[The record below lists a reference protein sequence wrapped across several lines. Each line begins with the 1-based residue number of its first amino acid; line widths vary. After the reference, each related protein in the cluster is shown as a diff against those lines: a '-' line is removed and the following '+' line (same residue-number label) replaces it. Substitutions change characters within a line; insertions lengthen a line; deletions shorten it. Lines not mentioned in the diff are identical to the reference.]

1 MNNITIKKIT
11 DVNEAKKIWDQLSPK
26 NTIYDDWDFR
36 YIYSNLIGSK
46 INFIVLYFDNEA
58 VSLLPLELT
67 EDNLIFF
74 GGNFTEDNKFFTK
87 KGFEKYEI
95 EILQFISNENYK
107 LGYMESKYAN
117 SEFVDN
123 VYFLPLENLKDKN
136 SYIDAF
142 WSGKARQNLRSQI
155 RKLESLNLEVKYNVF
170 SDVNKM
176 IELNKKR
183 FGPSSTFNR
192 FPKRQEYLMKL
203 SESFESYSI
212 SIYINGQLESVG
224 FSIKFNDTYY
234 GFNSGT
240 NNNYNGLGKYLIL
253 EKIQQAI
260 KSGASYYNARSG
272 NLGWKENFGFTPKPQ
287 YRIVN
292 N

>member
-260 KSGASYYNARSG
+260 KSGANYYNARSG